1 MESNVLAHYGI
12 LGMKWGVRRTP
23 EQLARARGKT
33 KSEKEETT
41 DEKKD
46 RVLKSRS
53 AEELYKNADLFTT
66 DELRSAYNRLTL
78 ERDIKKLVPAQV
90 SKGEQYA
97 DKFIKTGNKI
107 SEVADTGTKLYNHV
121 ARLYNSLT
129 ETGRSKPLPLI
140 KDNDSKKSDKAAEK
154 AKKEV
159 EDKAKAAEKAQE
171 KADKQAKEA
180 EQAKAKAEEA
190 RKKAEQDSSD
200 SQKAKEA
207 AEKATERANQRAKE
221 AERAQEEAERRA
233 RSFYDSIY
241 KNAVDV
247 DFEDAGMTYTKRLLE
262 ESTR

>member
-1 MESNVLAHYGI
+1 MESNALAHYGI

-33 KSEKEETT
+33 KSEKEESPE
-41 DEKKD
+41 EKKD

-66 DELRSAYNRLTL
+66 DELRTAYNRLTL
-78 ERDIKKLVPAQV
+78 ERDIKKLVPEKV

-107 SEVADTGTKLYNHV
+107 SEVADTGTKLYNHA

-129 ETGRSKPLPLI
+129 ESGRANPLPLI
-140 KDNDSKKSDKAAEK
+140 KDNDTKKSNKTIEK

-159 EDKAKAAEKAQE
+159 EDKAKAAERAQE

-200 SQKAKEA
+200 SQKARED
-207 AEKATERANQRAKE
+207 AEKATARAEQRERE
-221 AERAQEEAERRA
+221 AERAQQEAERRA

-262 ESTR
+262 ERTR

>member
-1 MESNVLAHYGI
+1 MDSNTLAHYGI
-12 LGMKWGVRRTP
+12 LGMRWGVRRTP

-33 KSEKEETT
+33 KSEKEETPE
-41 DEKKD
+41 EKKD

-78 ERDIKKLVPAQV
+78 ERDIKKLVPEHV

-97 DKFIKTGNKI
+97 NKFIKTGNKI
-107 SEVADTGTKLYNHV
+107 SEVADTGTKLYNHT

-129 ETGRSKPLPLI
+129 ESGRSSPLPLI
-140 KDNDSKKSDKAAEK
+140 KDNDSKKSDKAADK

-159 EDKAKAAEKAQE
+159 ENKAKAAEQAQQKAE
-171 KADKQAKEA
+171 KQSKEA
-180 EQAKAKAEEA
+180 EQAKAAAEAA
-190 RKKAEQDSSD
+190 RKKAEEDSSN
-200 SQKAKEA
+200 SQKAQEKAERA
-207 AEKATERANQRAKE
+207 TEKAEKRERE
-221 AERAQEEAERRA
+221 AERAKEEADRKA

-247 DFEDAGMTYTKRLLE
+247 DFEDVGMTYTKKLLE
-262 ESTR
+262 ERV